1 MTCTGTVGAQ
11 VSTSGAI
18 VFGSG
23 TTPTSSNVAAATT
36 TTGTTSVVNNIYFP
50 FPYIPTTYINSAACN
65 SAYND
70 CQTNYA
76 ACTVD
81 LQGGGF
87 AVTVDAPG
95 GGITVSPTVQ
105 NLGSASATSICSSLS
120 SEACYGIVSSNCAQ
134 FGTATTTGGGFIQA
148 TVTNFAARPTVGC
161 LAAGGLVAA
170 LGLGIAGQM
179 I

>member
-1 MTCTGTVGAQ
+1 MT
-11 VSTSGAI
+11 TSGAI

-23 TTPTSSNVAAATT
+23 GTTTTTTNVAATT
-36 TTGTTSVVNNIYFP
+36 ATGTASIVNNIYFP

-76 ACTVD
+76 ACTAD

-87 AVTVDAPG
+87 AVTIVAPG

-120 SEACYGIVSSNCAQ
+120 SEACYGIVSTNCAQ
-134 FGTATTTGGGFIQA
+134 FGTATTTGGSFIVA
-148 TVTNFAARPTVGC
+148 TVTNFAARPTIGC
-161 LAAGGLVAA
+161 LAAGGLVAG

-179 I
+179 V